1 MSISRYHH
9 HTHCI
14 PLTEN
19 YDYGLRREERWQLIP
34 IKKSAVKNPPVQKKI
49 FKIRETYNL
58 QEIHFAL
65 SLKIN
70 EVVIMV
76 CLPWTSNRIFL
87 WKKPNLCYHMF
98 CVPWILRKNGVLIC
112 DKSICNNKKDL
123 KTLKSN
129 CFMMSQLKEK
139 KVRGRKT
146 KLILKELF
154 RKR

>member
-1 MSISRYHH
+1 
-9 HTHCI
+9 
-14 PLTEN
+14 
-19 YDYGLRREERWQLIP
+19 
-34 IKKSAVKNPPVQKKI
+34 
-49 FKIRETYNL
+49 
-58 QEIHFAL
+58 
-65 SLKIN
+65 
-70 EVVIMV
+70 
-76 CLPWTSNRIFL
+76 
-87 WKKPNLCYHMF
+87 MF